1 MDKPNFSPFDKN
13 IVLASKSPR
22 RANLLAEAGFNYR
35 ILNINV
41 EEDYPEDFPP
51 DRVALY
57 LADKKAGAVNIQLLD
72 DHEVLLTA
80 DSIVVIQEKI
90 LNKPKD
96 IKEAH
101 YMLRLLSGRSHK
113 VYTGVCLQSKTKKI
127 MLQSETTV
135 YFGILTDEE
144 ITFYSEKYKPFD
156 KAGAYGIQEWIG
168 YCKIEKIVGEYAN
181 VMGLPIYDIYKT
193 LLDF

>member
-1 MDKPNFSPFDKN
+1 
-13 IVLASKSPR
+13 
-22 RANLLAEAGFNYR
+22 
-35 ILNINV
+35 
-41 EEDYPEDFPP
+41 
-51 DRVALY
+51 
-57 LADKKAGAVNIQLLD
+57 
-72 DHEVLLTA
+72 
-80 DSIVVIQEKI
+80 
-90 LNKPKD
+90 
-96 IKEAH
+96 
-101 YMLRLLSGRSHK
+101 MLRLLSGRSHK